1 MCGIAGIIAP
11 DGLARGAF
19 APLDAVSRALR
30 HRGPDSEGSW
40 IDTHVALSHRRLVV
54 VDPSPAGA
62 QPMCS
67 DDHLAAIAYN
77 GELYNDADIRASLGG
92 PFRSACD
99 TETVLAA
106 IRRWGPD
113 ALPRLRGMYAFAF
126 VDLTER
132 TLLLARDPLGIKPL
146 YYAITPTGEVVFA
159 SEVAAVLEH
168 PAVTRDPDPVT
179 LRAYMSTIRTTLGER
194 TLYRGIRT
202 LLPGEWMLF
211 NLDAPRSP
219 VRRGITPLPAP
230 EPGTTKA
237 VIAESV
243 RLHLRSDVPMCSLLS
258 GGLDSTIIARETLRS
273 VPTLRTYCS
282 GAADA
287 ASGEV
292 DDFAAARIAS
302 RQLGTEHH
310 EAPVSRELFLERW
323 REMVTRSR
331 LPMSTPN
338 EVAINEVARTL
349 RSQGNIVALS
359 GEGADELFGGYDLL
373 LEASHTLHASGRVSR
388 RDAAASELANASWVP
403 GDALAG
409 VLAEPYVE
417 AEGGTDATLDAYDA
431 EFARVGYDEE
441 PDKVL
446 SHLRVQR
453 RINLAGL
460 LARLDSATMLAGVEG
475 RTPFADARVA
485 AFAEALPMHEKFIA
499 GPPGQ
504 SPRERAARTKRCLR
518 SAYAEEIPREV
529 LERPKASFPLPFQSW
544 LASPDVVEP
553 ALRSRFAREIMNPA
567 MVEALRA
574 NPAALWRVLWPTLNL
589 SLWF

>member
-19 APLDAVSRALR
+19 VPLDAVSRALI
-30 HRGPDSEGSW
+30 HRGPDSDGSW
-40 IDTHVALSHRRLVV
+40 SDANVALAHRRLVV

-67 DDHLAAIAYN
+67 EDRLAALSYN
-77 GELYNDADIRASLGG
+77 GELYNDADLRATLRG

-99 TETVLAA
+99 TETVLASL
-106 IRRWGPD
+106 RRWGAD
-113 ALPRLRGMYAFAF
+113 ALPRLRGMYALAF

-146 YYAITPTGEVVFA
+146 YYATTPTGDIVFA
-159 SEVAAVLEH
+159 SEIAAVLAH
-168 PAVTRDPDPVT
+168 PDVSREPDPVA
-179 LRAYMSTIRTTLGER
+179 LRAYITTIRTTLGER
-194 TLYRGIRT
+194 TLYRDIRT

-211 NLDAPRSP
+211 NLDAPRRA

-230 EPGTTKA
+230 ERGTTRA

-282 GAADA
+282 GDA
-287 ASGEV
+287 NASSEL

-302 RQLGTEHH
+302 RALGTEHH
-310 EAPVSRELFLERW
+310 EAPVSRELFVERW
-323 REMVTRSR
+323 RDMVTRSR
-331 LPMSTPN
+331 VPMSTPN

-373 LEASHTLHASGRVSR
+373 LEAAHSLHATGRVSR
-388 RDAAASELANASWVP
+388 RAAAASELANASWVP

-409 VLAEPYVE
+409 VLTEPYLG
-417 AEGGTDATLDAYDA
+417 AEGGVEATLDAYDA
-431 EFARVGYDEE
+431 EFARVGYDDE
-441 PDKVL
+441 PDKVV

-475 RTPFADARVA
+475 RTPFADSCVA

-518 SAYAEEIPREV
+518 SDYAEEIPREV

-544 LASPDVVEP
+544 LASADVVEP
-553 ALRSRFAREIMNPA
+553 ALRSRFASEMMNPA